1 MDPLG
6 NVSRAK
12 RVTMGKSANRGRL
25 AAIAVI
31 ALALAIIG
39 GWWIT
44 TRPMGQDR
52 AVAIARD
59 YFTSTDAHGAGSA
72 VSDMAV
78 TVDGLYRVNGRDA
91 WQIVV
96 SGEITEAGDTHPTY
110 FSAMWLLIDASTG
123 AVTVTAQG

>member
-1 MDPLG
+1 
-6 NVSRAK
+6 
-12 RVTMGKSANRGRL
+12 MGKSANQGRL
-25 AAIAVI
+25 VAIAFI
-31 ALALAIIG
+31 ALAIIG

-52 AVAIARD
+52 AVSIARD
-59 YFTSTDAHGAGSA
+59 YFTSADAHGAGSA

-91 WQIVV
+91 WRIQV
-96 SGEITEAGDTHPTY
+96 SGAITGPGGTHPSY
-110 FSAMWLLIDASTG
+110 NSVMWLSIDASTG